1 MPGRFSS
8 LRRSTKS
15 KRPALTSSSRKLPTT
30 YKPSSKSRPSSS
42 HGTGLLGGLLR
53 PPTVGGGPAQ
63 RSRSH
68 EASRRPRYPP
78 SSSHRDSHYGR
89 PKRRETRWRSV
100 SPRARPA
107 PTRGTDRVLRRRRN
121 RESDISADDDSR
133 PVSRRQSPSPPRYR
147 SERFPR
153 PERQRPPGHDTP
165 PWPSSPRMP
174 TSARPPMRSY
184 PTDSYRPDERRRPSH
199 EAPRSP
205 RYPPGGMKQSLPPG
219 YRPAPHLQAEMPR
232 GRPRSR
238 DRSPPP
244 RRHEAGHRGDH
255 ETRSSPAK
263 AQAAAGKPSART
275 PDRTSSKP
283 NEKPAQ
289 TQNAN
294 KSFEFLQHLPQA
306 LATYAGVKSLS
317 SHADSAKEWADWFVN
332 IQNAP
337 EEMHALSAKATTA
350 RDTIAQ
356 IQSTLAARP
365 DLVEGDGAISLRQQI
380 ESAIKSAIK
389 ALDKMTELLQDLSSD
404 GTEGKVWSGLQEFY
418 NSYKYKNEW
427 EAKIKE
433 ADEDLEKQLGAL
445 STLMAPQ
452 SPPQAPAQAAQQT
465 SALAT
470 EPSKDEPKS
479 EKAPQPQDQENAP
492 AAAPATPEQP
502 APVDDPEDALLDA
515 AWSGDLSA
523 CGEALR
529 FASPLTR
536 DLQGLTPLHLAAER
550 DHLAIAMLL
559 LDRGADSNARAN
571 GGRTPIHL
579 AARFASAAMVEFLVD
594 DGRADVNARTTDGRT
609 PLHYAASAAEDGD
622 DERREVVRI
631 LRDWRADPTV
641 EDNKGRTARDLA
653 QKRDYWDVSSTLRRA
668 EKRWE
673 EEHHPN
679 WLQRHGF
686 LK

>member
-1 MPGRFSS
+1 
-8 LRRSTKS
+8 
-15 KRPALTSSSRKLPTT
+15 
-30 YKPSSKSRPSSS
+30 
-42 HGTGLLGGLLR
+42 
-53 PPTVGGGPAQ
+53 
-63 RSRSH
+63 
-68 EASRRPRYPP
+68 
-78 SSSHRDSHYGR
+78 
-89 PKRRETRWRSV
+89 
-100 SPRARPA
+100 
-107 PTRGTDRVLRRRRN
+107 
-121 RESDISADDDSR
+121 
-133 PVSRRQSPSPPRYR
+133 
-147 SERFPR
+147 
-153 PERQRPPGHDTP
+153 
-165 PWPSSPRMP
+165 
-174 TSARPPMRSY
+174 
-184 PTDSYRPDERRRPSH
+184 
-199 EAPRSP
+199 
-205 RYPPGGMKQSLPPG
+205 
-219 YRPAPHLQAEMPR
+219 MPR

-445 STLMAPQ
+445 STLMVNIYSQVPRKYSRDRDADGLSRRALMKPAPPGLSNPVPPPAPVRSFAPAEVRRAHPEQQASRSRAGSTGLERPPMPQYPKSPPRATVEPVQPTPGSQKPASARASGAGENEIPVEEQPEKATDSKDGSSTDPTAAPSEEPTKPEADLSQAPQ